1 MAVPTRTGNTRVIIT
16 RSAVNVGLDMD
27 GTRVLDGNKPEIA
40 QLFVIEPNIGEGD
53 APFGRFVVDVDI
65 E

>member
-16 RSAVNVGLDMD
+16 RSADNVGLDID
-27 GTRVLDGNKPEIA
+27 GTRVLDGKPEIA
-40 QLFVIEPNIGEGD
+40 QLLAIEPNIGEGD
-53 APFGRFVVDVDI
+53 APFGGFVVDVDI